1 MMHTPITKSVK
12 MTILHAW
19 NISVKMIIE
28 LTKFCDQN
36 CGYQYI
42 KQLPVLKWRRMYTEF
57 KIHNFSKTI
66 RRTFLSPVIF
76 TRVQFYACYVIET
89 CLYWEHHAVMEVS
102 LMSVNFSLKWLPSQ
116 EIKLYLFKLIE
127 FMCAT
132 FEVQM
137 TNGLIDEM
145 KWGKLNTL
153 SLSQFRVWPLRSNRQ
168 LRFDKKDVYGN

>member
-1 MMHTPITKSVK
+1 MWPKLWISIYKTITSTK
-12 MTILHAW
+12 MTKNVHWIIKKYFL
-19 NISVKMIIE
+19 MINSNVGQ
-28 LTKFCDQN
+28 FRN
-36 CGYQYI
+36 
-42 KQLPVLKWRRMYTEF
+42 RRIYD
-57 KIHNFSKTI
+57 HNFSKTI

-132 FEVQM
+132 FEVHM

>member
-1 MMHTPITKSVK
+1 MYIDLEVIKLYKKWTTLFSEHGVLNS
-12 MTILHAW
+12 
-19 NISVKMIIE
+19 
-28 LTKFCDQN
+28 N
-36 CGYQYI
+36 CSDGIFHDARKHCQFRN
-42 KQLPVLKWRRMYTEF
+42 RRIYD
-57 KIHNFSKTI
+57 HNFSKTI

-132 FEVQM
+132 FEVQI

>member
-1 MMHTPITKSVK
+1 MTKNVHW
-12 MTILHAW
+12 IL
-19 NISVKMIIE
+19 KKYCLMINSNVGQ
-28 LTKFCDQN
+28 FRN
-36 CGYQYI
+36 
-42 KQLPVLKWRRMYTEF
+42 RRIYD
-57 KIHNFSKTI
+57 HNFSKTI

-76 TRVQFYACYVIET
+76 TRVQFYACYVIKT

-127 FMCAT
+127 FMCAA